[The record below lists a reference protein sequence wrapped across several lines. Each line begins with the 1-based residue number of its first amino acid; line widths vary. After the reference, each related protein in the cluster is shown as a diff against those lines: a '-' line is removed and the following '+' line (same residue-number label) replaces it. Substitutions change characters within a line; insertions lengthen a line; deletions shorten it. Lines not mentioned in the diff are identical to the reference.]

1 MSFHL
6 GKPVLAMIA
15 VAVISG
21 ALMLFFRPPQRAEMK
36 VWVFADSH
44 ANSYRT
50 GDGGKPS
57 LIEQY
62 QKLYGVRVDVSL
74 IAAKAEDIRLM
85 ALFGS
90 DSADVPDLAEVE
102 IGSVG
107 KFFIPPVREVGFL
120 PLNDFLKRDGLSE
133 EMVPS
138 RFAPWSKDGVIFG
151 VPHDVHPVSISYR
164 KDLFDEVG
172 VNLASAKTWN
182 QFQELC
188 LTAQERWR
196 KKGFTRRFALEMPQ
210 SKPDYVVA
218 MLLQRHINLIDDRNQ
233 VHLNDPKV
241 ADTVARYALMVTG
254 KWQIGADSSPGVN
267 MWTRDLANGDIAAC
281 FTPDWRSVYI
291 RSYAKELCGKVAMMP
306 LPIFEEGDEP
316 TATWGGTMM
325 GIPRRCK
332 DPEESW
338 KLLKFLYTTPQSL
351 QARLRFTHIIPPM
364 REQWADP
371 MYHSADP
378 FYGGQKVD
386 ELYIQLADRIPK
398 RYVTPFTPMAVQSLS
413 FALGRAVA
421 HVDDYGEAGLH
432 EVCQA
437 YLDRQAKDLRKRI
450 AFGTFE

>member
-1 MSFHL
+1 MNFHL

-15 VAVISG
+15 VAIISG
-21 ALMLFFRPPQRAEMK
+21 GMMLLFRPPQRAEMK

-44 ANSYRT
+44 ANSYRIPDEST
-50 GDGGKPS
+50 PS

-62 QKLYGVRVDVSL
+62 RRETGVRVDVSL

-90 DSADVPDLAEVE
+90 DSRDVPDLAEVE

-120 PLNDFLKRDGLSE
+120 PLNDFLERDGLMDR
-133 EMVPS
+133 MVRS
-138 RFAPWSKDGVIFG
+138 RFAPWSKEGVIFG
-151 VPHDVHPVSISYR
+151 VPHDVHPVTISYR
-164 KDLFDEVG
+164 KDLFDQVG

-182 QFQELC
+182 EFQELC
-188 LTAQERWR
+188 LKAQQGWK
-196 KKGFTRRFALEMPQ
+196 KKGFGRRFALEMPQ
-210 SKPDYVVA
+210 VKADYLVS
-218 MLLQRHINLIDDRNQ
+218 MLLQRHINLIDDRN
-233 VHLNDPKV
+233 VVYLNDPKV
-241 ADTVARYALMVTG
+241 ADTVARYALMVSG
-254 KWQIGADSSPGVN
+254 PRQIGIDSSPGVN
-267 MWTRDLANGDIAAC
+267 MWTKDLANGDIAAC

-291 RSYAKELCGKVAMMP
+291 RTYAGELSAKMAMMP
-306 LPIFEEGDEP
+306 LPVFESGDEP

-332 DPEESW
+332 DPERSW

-351 QARLRFTHIIPPM
+351 EARVRFTHIIPPM
-364 REQWADP
+364 RDQWFDP
-371 MYHSADP
+371 LYHQPDP

-386 ELYIQLADRIPK
+386 ELYIQMADRIPN

-421 HVDDYGEAGLH
+421 HVEDYGEAGLR
-432 EVCQA
+432 EACQA

>member
-1 MSFHL
+1 
-6 GKPVLAMIA
+6 MIA
-15 VAVISG
+15 VAIISG
-21 ALMLFFRPPQRAEMK
+21 ALMLFFRAPQRAEMK

-50 GDGGKPS
+50 PDGDRPS

-62 QKLYGVRVDVSL
+62 RKLHGVRVDVSL

-90 DSADVPDLAEVE
+90 DSGDVPDLAEVE

-107 KFFIPPVREVGFL
+107 KFFIPPIREVGFL
-120 PLNDFLKRDGLSE
+120 PLNDFLKRDGLMDK
-133 EMVPS
+133 MVRS
-138 RFAPWSKDGVIFG
+138 RFAPWSKEGVIFG
-151 VPHDVHPVSISYR
+151 VPHDVHPVTISYR

-172 VNLASAKTWN
+172 VNLASAKTWD
-182 QFQELC
+182 QLQELC
-188 LTAQERWR
+188 LKAQLGWQR
-196 KKGFTRRFALEMPQ
+196 KGFTRRFALEMPQ
-210 SKPDYVVA
+210 SKPDYLVT

-233 VHLNDPKV
+233 VFLNDPKV

-254 KWQIGADSSPGVN
+254 SRQVGADSSPGVN

-291 RSYAKELCGKVAMMP
+291 RSFAKELAGKVAMMP
-306 LPIFEEGDEP
+306 LPVFDPGDEP

-351 QARLRFTHIIPPM
+351 EARWRFTHIIPPM
-364 REQWADP
+364 RERWADP
-371 MYHSADP
+371 IYHEADP

-386 ELYIQLADRIPK
+386 ELYIQLAERIPN

-421 HVDDYGEAGLH
+421 HVDDYGEAGLR
-432 EVCQA
+432 EVCQK
-437 YLDRQAKDLRKRI
+437 YLDRQAADLRKRI